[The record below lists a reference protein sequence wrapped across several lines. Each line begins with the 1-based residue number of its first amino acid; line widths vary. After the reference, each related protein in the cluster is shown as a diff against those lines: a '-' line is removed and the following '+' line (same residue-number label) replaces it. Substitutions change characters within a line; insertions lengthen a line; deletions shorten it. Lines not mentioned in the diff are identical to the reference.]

1 MTRDRRFPHHVM
13 RNGAAAFCSVLLYY
27 SVPVGW
33 AFELDAWPG
42 RLLGVCLFVAGLAGI
57 GWLVWRRIDNYL
69 RAPTAMGAQVD
80 GLLLLVCVV
89 GVVFALFYFRLQQLH
104 PDQFDGLETRT
115 DALYYTLATLG
126 TVGYGD
132 VHAAGQAAR
141 IATMVQIVFDLVV
154 LGTLLTIITTSVT
167 GRVQAATRAAREA
180 RDVSGGATDT
190 TR

>member
-1 MTRDRRFPHHVM
+1 M

-27 SVPVGW
+27 CVPVGW
-33 AFELDAWPG
+33 MFELDAWPG
-42 RLLGVCLFVAGLAGI
+42 RLLGVCLFLAGVAGL
-57 GWLVWRRIDNYL
+57 GWLVWRRIQNYI
-69 RAPTAMGAQVD
+69 REPTAAGTQVD

-104 PDQFDGLETRT
+104 PDQFVGLETRT
-115 DALYYTLATLG
+115 DALYYTLVTLG
-126 TVGYGD
+126 TVGFGD
-132 VHAAGQAAR
+132 VHAVGQAAR

-167 GRVQAATRAAREA
+167 ARVQAATRAAREA
-180 RDVSGGATDT
+180 REISDGAPDT